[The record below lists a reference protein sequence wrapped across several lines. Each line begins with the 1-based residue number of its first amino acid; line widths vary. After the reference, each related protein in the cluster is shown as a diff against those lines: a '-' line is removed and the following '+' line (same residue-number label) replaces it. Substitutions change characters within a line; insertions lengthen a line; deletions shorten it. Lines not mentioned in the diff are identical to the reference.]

1 MKHLRLLVQYFRPNQ
16 MGYYYQLKKILI
28 NFDLSTI
35 LEKPDKKLIE
45 LKKPFFV
52 YPKSPLR
59 IQIQNKTPIVN
70 FYKIHFVFKFNNI
83 EIRKPDLFFN
93 SDSTYSG

>member
-28 NFDLSTI
+28 NFDFAI
-35 LEKPDKKLIE
+35 DKLYNT
-45 LKKPFFV
+45 LKNPVFV